1 MYQVIEPDGRVYSVH
16 RALTAAGRVARERM
30 AVRVVDRE
38 GKDVTFSAK
47 DAVR

>member
-1 MYQVIEPDGRVYSVH
+1 MYRVIDARGDVVSTH